1 MVTMPKRP
9 PGAFAFEA
17 SKNPAMQKALLTMR
31 QIAQTNLSVLIAGEA
46 GTGKEW
52 AAYAIHALGAR
63 PQGPFVQLECA
74 AIPAENL
81 DRDIFGYESINWNG
95 VSIKSGAFEEATGG
109 SLLLRSIETLPPTHL
124 LKIARVIEF
133 RSVRRI
139 SGEGDIPVD
148 ARIIATTNSNLAASF
163 TGSANRGILDR
174 ISPIQIDLPALRDR
188 REDIPMLIEGVLEEL
203 RERTGASQKGIS
215 PAAVRAC
222 EEYAWPGNVR
232 HLKNA
237 IEYASIMSSG
247 EVIMPEHLPAY
258 VHQRSDEN

>member
-1 MVTMPKRP
+1 MPKRP
-9 PGAFAFEA
+9 PGAFAFEG
-17 SKNPAMQKALLTMR
+17 SKNPLMQKALLTMR

-52 AAYAIHALGAR
+52 AAYAIHALGPR

-95 VSIKSGAFEEATGG
+95 VNIKSGVFEEATGG
-109 SLLLRSIETLPPTHL
+109 SLLLRAIETLPPTHL

-133 RSVRRI
+133 RVVRRI
-139 SGEGDIPVD
+139 SGEADIPID
-148 ARIIATTNSNLAASF
+148 ARIIATISSTADASF
-163 TGSANRGILDR
+163 AGPATRGILDR
-174 ISPIQIDLPALRDR
+174 ISPIQIELPALRDR

-203 RERTGASQKGIS
+203 RDRTGSPPKGIS

-222 EEYAWPGNVR
+222 EMFAWPGNVR

-237 IEYASIMSSG
+237 IEYASIMSGG
-247 EVIMPEHLPAY
+247 EVIMPEHLPDY
-258 VHQRSDEN
+258 VHQKSHDN